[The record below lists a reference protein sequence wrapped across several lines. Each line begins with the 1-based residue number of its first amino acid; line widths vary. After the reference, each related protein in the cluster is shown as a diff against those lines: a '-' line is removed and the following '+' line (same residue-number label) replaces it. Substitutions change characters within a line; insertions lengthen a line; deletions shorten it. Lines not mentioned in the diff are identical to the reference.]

1 MQLNP
6 MEDFQRDISYRLL
19 KQNDGTA
26 LLAATMKDRFHDL
39 VIEVKVEVATLKILS
54 AWAEFRKS
62 PTCDCCNAT
71 AKMAGLNGFVIGR
84 GLQRKLS
91 DVLGGS
97 RGCGNLRTVLM
108 GLLPLALNLGAAA
121 GVTDES
127 EMMDAIHEKLV
138 GTCAGYVTPPAGRKG
153 DAA

>member
-71 AKMAGLNGFVIGR
+71 TKMAGW
-84 GLQRKLS
+84 
-91 DVLGGS
+91 
-97 RGCGNLRTVLM
+97 M
-108 GLLPLALNLGAAA
+108 A
-121 GVTDES
+121 
-127 EMMDAIHEKLV
+127 
-138 GTCAGYVTPPAGRKG
+138 
-153 DAA
+153 